1 MRPNTSTT
9 RIIPSCVRFHQQTG
23 RGATFTRS
31 REALG
36 NPQPH
41 RSKSYPAQVRRH
53 LSIRDDLHDAGLC
66 LSCAERFSERAYESA
81 WLARLSLLLLV
92 IAPYGEDP
100 FADARSADINDI
112 NEEG

>member
-1 MRPNTSTT
+1 MSAVAIPRRASTRPSTSTT
-9 RIIPSCVRFHQQTG
+9 RIIPSCVLFHQQTG

-41 RSKSYPAQVRRH
+41 RNKSYPAQVRRH

-66 LSCAERFSERAYESA
+66 ISCTESCSEVTDDSD
-81 WLARLSLLLLV
+81 WLVWMTL
-92 IAPYGEDP
+92 
-100 FADARSADINDI
+100 
-112 NEEG
+112 